1 MSTEIWKPIV
11 GFEDCGWVS
20 NMGRIRGKNGKIRKT
35 NVGSNGYQRVGFHG
49 GQTTLLVH
57 RLVARAFC
65 EGFEPDLQVNHKD
78 GDKLNNIVENLEW
91 VSGSENRKH
100 AFRIG
105 LSTPSNLK
113 MTNEQVAE
121 AVAMRDQG
129 ALFKDIAHKFDVDMS
144 TAARRVGKAKM
155 EADQCLQ

>member
-1 MSTEIWKPIV
+1 MSMEIWKPIV

-78 GDKLNNIVENLEW
+78 GDKLNNVVENLEW
-91 VSGSENRKH
+91 VSGSENCKH
-100 AFRIG
+100 AFSLG
-105 LSTPSNLK
+105 LRTSPNKKLTDD
-113 MTNEQVAE
+113 QVQE
-121 AVAMRDQG
+121 AAIMHSHG
-129 ALFKDIAHKFDVDMS
+129 ALFKDIAQKFNVKTS
-144 TAARRVGKAKM
+144 TVSRRVANFRQEGSK
-155 EADQCLQ
+155 CLQ

>member
-1 MSTEIWKPIV
+1 MSMEIWKPIV

-129 ALFKDIAHKFDVDMS
+129 ALFKDIAQKFKVHETTVS
-144 TAARRVGKAKM
+144 KRVAKTK
-155 EADQCLQ
+155 EEGTQCLH